1 MNRTALTTVMLLA
14 LVACE
19 APIPEPEPPPKV
31 EKKAAAPEPKDLV
44 IEDVKVG
51 TGAKVAHGDKI
62 KVHYTG
68 RLKKTKLKFDSSLD
82 KGEPFEFT
90 VGTGVIEG
98 WSKGVVDMKVGGK
111 RKLTIPSK
119 LGYGDTGSP
128 PKIPPKATLEFD
140 IELLSIDGKDDG
152 ATAGAGSAAPDASA
166 APAVSAAPAAGSAAA
181 AAPPKKTPAA
191 PPKKAPTAP
200 PKP

>member
-1 MNRTALTTVMLLA
+1 MYLRPMQRAAPIAVMLLSF
-14 LVACE
+14 LACE
-19 APIPEPEPPPKV
+19 SPIPEPEPPPKP
-31 EKKAAAPEPKDLV
+31 EKKAAEPEPEDLV
-44 IEDVKVG
+44 IEDVQPG
-51 TGAKVAHGDKI
+51 TGAVVADGDKI

-68 RLKKTKLKFDSSLD
+68 RLRKTNLKFDSSLD

-98 WSKGVVDMKVGGK
+98 WSKGVVGMKVGGK

-128 PKIPPKATLEFD
+128 PKIPPKATLVFD

-152 ATAGAGSAAPDASA
+152 AAEAAGSAQPASSA
-166 APAVSAAPAAGSAAA
+166 APAPSGAAPAKPAAK
-181 AAPPKKTPAA
+181 PKPAPAA
-191 PPKKAPTAP
+191 PPKP
-200 PKP
+200 

>member
-1 MNRTALTTVMLLA
+1 MKRTALTMMLLA

-19 APIPEPEPPPKV
+19 APIPELEPTPRA
-31 EKKAAAPEPKDLV
+31 EKKAAAPEPEDLV

-51 TGAKVAHGDKI
+51 TGAKVAEGDKI

-68 RLKKTKLKFDSSLD
+68 RLKKTNLKFDSSLD
-82 KGEPFEFT
+82 KGDPFEFT

-98 WSKGVVDMKVGGK
+98 WSKGVIDMKVGGK
-111 RKLTIPSK
+111 RKLVIPSK

-128 PKIPPKATLEFD
+128 PKIPPKATLVFD

-152 ATAGAGSAAPDASA
+152 AAGASSAAPSASA
-166 APAVSAAPAAGSAAA
+166 APAASAAP
-181 AAPPKKTPAA
+181 KKAPAA
-191 PPKKAPTAP
+191 PPKKAPAPKKASAAP